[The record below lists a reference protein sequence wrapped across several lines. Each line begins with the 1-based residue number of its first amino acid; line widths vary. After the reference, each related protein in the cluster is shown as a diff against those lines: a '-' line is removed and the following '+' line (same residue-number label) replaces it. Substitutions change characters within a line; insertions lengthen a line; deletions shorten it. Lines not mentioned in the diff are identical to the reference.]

1 MLETYGGKSSIAFV
15 FILVIYHAHQPNQ
28 SFLFNSGDE
37 YIIQIHCK
45 TDNTVYLTYPVSRP
59 FLHTRVDF
67 HLFHLSSFHE
77 RIPQRSIEE
86 SFYSSIDIWKT
97 H

>member
-15 FILVIYHAHQPNQ
+15 FTLVIYHTHQLNQ

-45 TDNTVYLTYPVSRP
+45 ADNTVYLTYPGVQTL
-59 FLHTRVDF
+59 FIHMCF
-67 HLFHLSSFHE
+67 FFHLSM
-77 RIPQRSIEE
+77 RE
-86 SFYSSIDIWKT
+86 SPRDL
-97 H
+97 

>member
-15 FILVIYHAHQPNQ
+15 FTLVIYHAHQPNQ
-28 SFLFNSGDE
+28 SFLFNSGNE
-37 YIIQIHCK
+37 YIIQIHCN
-45 TDNTVYLTYPVSRP
+45 TDNTVYLTYPGVQ
-59 FLHTRVDF
+59 T
-67 HLFHLSSFHE
+67 LFIHMRLFSSFHE

>member
-1 MLETYGGKSSIAFV
+1 MLETYGCKSSMAFV
-15 FILVIYHAHQPNQ
+15 FTLVVYHAHQPNQ

-37 YIIQIHCK
+37 YMIQIHCK
-45 TDNTVYLTYPVSRP
+45 TDNTVYLTYPGVQ
-59 FLHTRVDF
+59 T
-67 HLFHLSSFHE
+67 LFIHMCLFSSFHE

>member
-15 FILVIYHAHQPNQ
+15 FTLVIYHAPQPNQ

-45 TDNTVYLTYPVSRP
+45 TDNTAYLTYPVSRL
-59 FLHTRVDF
+59 FLYTCVYL

-77 RIPQRSIEE
+77 RIPQRSIEG
-86 SFYSSIDIWKT
+86 SFYSSIDIWRT